1 MSLFPHVPVW
11 LCPRVPVSPCPMSP
25 CRHVP
30 ILAVQVNNCMIHF
43 LDPLFTYALW
53 TLFLRHLAYN
63 SSQILGVSNAEIP
76 SRSLVLIFMLPQI
89 LLDNSLNASVII
101 LIYKYRSFLNGFRQ
115 VCDFD
120 RWIAG
125 EGVGLNKMPNTH
137 IFNHKWSFSTAN
149 IWTTQWK
156 DIHLPTLLLGWYHNY
171 LQNYMW

>member
-1 MSLFPHVPVW
+1 MIWWCNYECLHKGFAYANW
-11 LCPRVPVSPCPMSP
+11 
-25 CRHVP
+25 
-30 ILAVQVNNCMIHF
+30 IIHF
-43 LDPLFTYALW
+43 LDPSFTYALW
-53 TLFLRHLAYN
+53 TLFLRHLGYN
-63 SSQILGVSNAEIP
+63 SSQILGISKAEIP
-76 SRSLVLIFMLPQI
+76 SRSLVLIFMLRQI
-89 LLDNSLNASVII
+89 LLDNSLNTSVII

-171 LQNYMW
+171 SQNYMW